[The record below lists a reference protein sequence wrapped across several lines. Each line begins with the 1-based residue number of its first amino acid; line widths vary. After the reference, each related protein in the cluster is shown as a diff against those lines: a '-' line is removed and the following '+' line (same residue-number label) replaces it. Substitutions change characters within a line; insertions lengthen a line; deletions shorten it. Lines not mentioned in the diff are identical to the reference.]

1 MNKIKILI
9 SMILFIVIGF
19 KIDILAKE
27 NYKLESKNILVINS
41 YDSKNLWELS
51 VLKGIQEELKKNERY
66 DINLNI
72 EYLDSKKR
80 NDKEYIDK
88 FRDLLKSKYS
98 NINVDLIVTVD
109 DESYDAIRP
118 EIFNEYSIFNKKPLV
133 FIGVNQEVYLTEDEK
148 KYITGFIDSK
158 NKLQIIDLITRLQ
171 PDVQNINILLDNT
184 FYNEKIKSDIVN
196 SSYLLEKYVKINFI
210 QSNYEE
216 EILSKVKELNEKEVI
231 IISGVFKDNENNYI
245 KPKTFVNNLKE
256 VSNVPLYT
264 DRADYA
270 KSGIIGG
277 YMDIGQRNGIA
288 SAKMISRILDGE
300 DVKNIPLTNKPGGSY
315 LFDYNEI
322 YNYDIDIKNIPKG
335 SIVLNRKKHE
345 LLIPKKDK
353 NTIVIIFSIV
363 GFVFVTTI
371 CIIYLEKK
379 RSSKNKKLYILA
391 KEREKL
397 KTDFIVNMSHEFRT
411 PLNVI
416 ISICKLLEIKLEK
429 DEFNKEY
436 LFEKINKINQN
447 SSRLTRLINN
457 LIYISKLEAGFY
469 ECKFREVNIVYV
481 VEEIV
486 EESIDFA
493 NQKNIELIFDTEEEE
508 IITCIDLEKIER
520 AILNLLSNAIKF
532 TNKNGKIEVYMKK
545 TNENVSIAVKD
556 NGIGM
561 EKDKIEQIFHRF
573 YQIDSSLSR
582 SNEGSG
588 IGLCIVDEII
598 KAHDGH
604 INVYSQEHRGSTFEI
619 ILPIKHCDKEVQDK
633 SIKNM
638 AFREIVKL
646 EMSDIDK

>member
-80 NDKEYIDK
+80 KDKEYIDK

-98 NINVDLIVTVD
+98 DINVDLIVTID
-109 DESYDAIRP
+109 DESYDAIKP

-133 FIGVNQEVYLTEDEK
+133 FIGVNQEVYLTKDEK

-171 PDVQNINILLDNT
+171 PDIQNINILLDNT

-196 SSYLLEKYVKINFI
+196 GSYLLEKHVKINFI

-216 EILSKVKELNEKEVI
+216 EILSTVKKLNEKEAI

-245 KPKTFVNNLKE
+245 RPKIFVNNLKE

-277 YMDIGQRNGIA
+277 YMDIGQKNGIA

-300 DVKNIPLTNKPGGSY
+300 SVGNISLTNEPEGSY
-315 LFDYNEI
+315 IFDYNEI
-322 YNYDIDIKNIPKG
+322 YKYDIEIKNIPKG
-335 SIVLNRKKHE
+335 SIILNRKKHE
-345 LLIPKKDK
+345 LLIPQKDK
-353 NTIVIIFSIV
+353 NAIITILLIV
-363 GFVFVTTI
+363 GFIFMATI
-371 CIIYLEKK
+371 FIVYLEKK

-411 PLNVI
+411 PLNLI

-429 DEFNKEY
+429 EEFNKEY
-436 LFEKINKINQN
+436 LLEKINKINQN

-457 LIYISKLEAGFY
+457 LIYISKFEAGFY
-469 ECKFREVNIVYV
+469 ECKFKEVNIVYV

-493 NQKNIELIFDTEEEE
+493 NQKNIELIFDTEQEE
-508 IITCIDLEKIER
+508 ITTCIDLEKIER

-545 TNENVSIAVKD
+545 HKENVSIAIKD
-556 NGIGM
+556 NGIGIP
-561 EKDKIEQIFHRF
+561 KDKIEQIFHRF

-604 INVYSQEHRGSTFEI
+604 INVYSEEHRGSTFEI
-619 ILPIKHCDKEVQDK
+619 ILPIKHCDKELQDK

>member
-1 MNKIKILI
+1 MNKTRILI
-9 SMILFIVIGF
+9 VMILFISIGF

-27 NYKLESKNILVINS
+27 DYKAENKNILIINS

-51 VLKGIQEELKKNERY
+51 VLKGIQDELKKNGKY

-80 NDKEYIDK
+80 SDEEYIDK
-88 FRDLLKSKYS
+88 FRELLKIKYS
-98 NINVDLIVTVD
+98 DINIDLIVTVD
-109 DESYDAIRP
+109 DESYDAIKP
-118 EIFNEYSIFNKKPLV
+118 EIFNKHSIFNKKPLV
-133 FIGVNQEVYLTEDEK
+133 FIGVNQEVYLTKDEK

-158 NKLQIIDLITRLQ
+158 NKLQIIDIITKLQ
-171 PDVQNINILLDNT
+171 PDIQNINILLDNT
-184 FYNEKIKSDIVN
+184 FYNEKIKYDIVN

-216 EILSKVKELNEKEVI
+216 EILSKVKALDKEEAI
-231 IISGVFKDNENNYI
+231 IISGVFKDKENNYI
-245 KPKTFVNNLKE
+245 RPKIFVNNLKE
-256 VSNVPLYT
+256 VSNAPLYT

-277 YMDIGQRNGIA
+277 YMDIGQRNGIV
-288 SAKMISRILDGE
+288 SAKMILRILDGE
-300 DVKNIPLTNKPGGSY
+300 SVENISLTNEPEGSY
-315 LFDYNEI
+315 IFDYNEI
-322 YNYDIDIKNIPKG
+322 YNYDIEIKNIPKG
-335 SIVLNRKKHE
+335 SIILNRKKHE

-353 NTIVIIFSIV
+353 NAIAIILFIV
-363 GFVFVTTI
+363 GFIFVATMF
-371 CIIYLEKK
+371 IIYLEKK
-379 RSSKNKKLYILA
+379 RSSQNKKLYVLA

-416 ISICKLLEIKLEK
+416 ISICKLLEIKVQQDETNK
-429 DEFNKEY
+429 DY
-436 LFEKINKINQN
+436 LLEKINKINQN
-447 SSRLTRLINN
+447 SNRLTRLINN
-457 LIYISKLEAGFY
+457 LIDISKFEASLY
-469 ECKFREVNIVYV
+469 ECKFKEVNIVYV
-481 VEEIV
+481 VEEVV

-493 NQKNIELIFDTEEEE
+493 NQKNIDLIFDTEDEE

-545 TNENVSIAVKD
+545 YKENVSIAIKD

-561 EKDKIEQIFHRF
+561 AKDKIEQIFHRF

-588 IGLCIVDEII
+588 VGLCIVDEII
-598 KAHDGH
+598 KIHNGH
-604 INVYSQEHRGSTFEI
+604 INVYSQENKGSTFEV
-619 ILPIKHCDKEVQDK
+619 ILPIKHCDKIVKDK

-638 AFREIVKL
+638 AFREVVKL